1 MSITVSPRLGV
12 NVKKKFGLCLGGK
25 PQVHSV
31 AIPSRGILYAN
42 VLVLTFFDFP
52 CQIKNSPFL
61 AKPLL
66 LFNLVI

>member
-31 AIPSRGILYAN
+31 AIPSRGISYAN
-42 VLVLTFFDFP
+42 VLVLNILYLT
-52 CQIKNSPFL
+52 
-61 AKPLL
+61 L
-66 LFNLVI
+66 LFNSP